1 MKNGYVVM
9 NNSNYGIEIFGVYKN
24 KDRAVTQLR
33 KVIRNRFGRC
43 PRNFSKLYE
52 LGQPNGPDSDD
63 SYMIMFFEENN
74 GEE

>member
-1 MKNGYVVM
+1 MKTGYVVM

-24 KDRAVTQLR
+24 QERAKRQFR
-33 KVIRNRFGRC
+33 KVIRNRIGRC
-43 PRNFSKLYE
+43 PRDLGKLYE
-52 LGQPNGPDSDD
+52 YGQINGPDSDD